1 MRVIE
6 FGLDIIWADRS
17 AYYMALQRMKM
28 PTLFLV
34 VQREIYLFR
43 FNCVDMMIHL
53 ALGLA
58 TSDLMGVW
66 IAHVL

>member
-17 AYYMALQRMKM
+17 AYYMAL
-28 PTLFLV
+28 LFLV

-66 IAHVL
+66 IAYVL